1 MDNDIGVTQS
11 GRQTA
16 VISSRQWRGVP
27 SSVLE
32 RTVMVTSVPH
42 TEQRKCSDVSMTSVG
57 SGSGGAITNIRSV
70 LVATH
75 QIAYPTAM
83 ATRTL
88 MNT

>member
-1 MDNDIGVTQS
+1 
-11 GRQTA
+11 
-16 VISSRQWRGVP
+16 
-27 SSVLE
+27 
-32 RTVMVTSVPH
+32 MVTSVPH